1 MGGSSKSAPKAPDP
15 VATAGAQ
22 TGMNIGTAIAQGAM
36 NNVNQIT
43 PYGSLNYSQSGTYQ
57 HIDPLTGKTYDIPQY
72 TATQTLSKGQQQLYD
87 NQLGAQT
94 SLAALAGQQADRLGN
109 ILGGPVDLSK
119 APSVG
124 RPNLQMIGGSPFI
137 QDKIGGSNA
146 GDITRSYGDEAGYAD
161 QRQRVE
167 DALMQRMSPS
177 LEADRARLSAQLANS
192 GIQMGSEAYDR
203 EMRNVGTRENDARL
217 GAILGA
223 GEEQSRLAGL
233 DRDRASFENAAQ
245 TQQFGQNLQR
255 TAFGNDARQNAFN
268 NRMAATGY
276 NNQLRQ
282 QQFGNDQSLRNNYL
296 NEQYAA
302 RNQPINEIAA
312 LLGTGQVQNPSFVN
326 TGGNNI
332 ANVDYAG
339 LVNQNYNQR
348 LAQWQQGQSTL
359 GSILGTGASAMMM
372 MSDRRLKTDVSFLG
386 MLRDLPI
393 YAYRYIWGG
402 PVQVG
407 VMAQDMLTLRPDA
420 VVPVGGWLA
429 VDYGRL

>member
-1 MGGSSKSAPKAPDP
+1 MGGSSKRAPSPPDP

-22 TGMNIGTAIAQGAM
+22 QGLNIGTAIAQGAM
-36 NNVNQIT
+36 NNVNQVT

-57 HIDPLTGKTYDIPQY
+57 HTDPLTGKVYDIPQY

-109 ILGGPVDLSK
+109 ILDGPVDLSK

-137 QDKIGGSNA
+137 QDKLGGS
-146 GDITRSYGDEAGYAD
+146 GQITRSYGDEAGYAD

-167 DALMQRMSPS
+167 DALMQRMNPS

-245 TQQFGQNLQR
+245 TQRFGQNLQR

-312 LLGTGQVQNPSFVN
+312 LLGTGQVQNPNFVN

-402 PVQVG
+402 PVHVG

-420 VVPVGGWLA
+420 VLPVGGWLA